1 MSLCL
6 KIDYPLHPLSII
18 CHVSLPLLLLNLFLS
33 LFLLILLLF
42 SSSSCHSSFI
52 SVSSTSLPFYLF
64 IFFRLSS
71 SFRSS
76 SLTFSCHSSFPSFSF
91 PSTSYHSCFISLSSL
106 FLPFYLF
113 IFFRLS
119 LPPFPST
126 VSPLPPF
133 AYPPLQ
139 LTKNLSL
146 SSSLTRIIPPAVSFL
161 IYLLLHLLSTSLSL
175 L

>member
-18 CHVSLPLLLLNLFLS
+18 CHVSLPLLLFPLLLLNLFLS
-33 LFLLILLLF
+33 LFLLILLLL

-139 LTKNLSL
+139 LKKICLSL
-146 SSSLTRIIPPAVSFL
+146 PLLPVL
-161 IYLLLHLLSTSLSL
+161 YLLPSPS
-175 L
+175 